1 MNWDWQAPMAE
12 AKKVVVG
19 VSGASGALLAFQ
31 VMEMLSS
38 LASVET
44 HLVVSSAARLTLAHE
59 IGPDAEAQLRELSDH
74 VHDIGSLGAPIAS
87 GSFPVHGMIVTPCS
101 MRTLAA
107 IATGMTDNLLT
118 RAADVQ
124 LKERR
129 RLVLLT
135 RETPLHLGH
144 LRNMVT
150 ATEMGAI
157 IMPPVPAFFHRPTSV
172 EDIVR
177 HIAARGIDALQLPVA
192 TQATAWRGLDQSNS
206 EAAT

>member
-1 MNWDWQAPMAE
+1 MNWGSQMPMVE
-12 AKKVVVG
+12 TKRVVVG

-31 VMEMLSS
+31 VMEMLSG

-44 HLVVSSAARLTLAHE
+44 HLVISSAARLTLEHE
-59 IGPDAEAQLRELSDH
+59 IGPEAEIRLRELSDH
-74 VHDIGSLGAPIAS
+74 FHGNDSLGASIAS
-87 GSFPVHGMIVTPCS
+87 GSFPVHGMIVAPCS

-150 ATEMGAI
+150 VTEMGAI
-157 IMPPVPAFFHRPTSV
+157 VMPPVPAFFHRPTSV

-177 HIAARGIDALQLPVA
+177 HIAGRAIDALQLPVER
-192 TQATAWRGLDQSNS
+192 QAEAWRGLDQQAK
-206 EAAT
+206 EAVT